1 MCHQTL
7 QNFIFKT
14 LLGLA
19 LLGTTILTAQVP
31 DIDMNT
37 LRRLSEQEQ
46 QAYVSAAKERGYT
59 LPQLEALARTRGA
72 SFDDLVLLRNAWNGA
87 NLVVAQ
93 PTDFSATQTDTMTDF
108 GQRSYIQAD
117 AQPDE
122 QIFGSAFFRNPNITE
137 TPQLFV
143 ATPASY
149 RLGPGDEITIDV
161 WGASETRYEG
171 MLSRQGVIKIDRLPP
186 LYLSGLTLASAQR
199 QIRKAFLNIYTG
211 LASDAADP
219 DKVFLDVNLKKARSI
234 IINITGN
241 VQAPGTYTLSGFS
254 SVLNAL
260 YAAGGPDK
268 NGSFRNIKIIR
279 GGKVATNIDLYDY
292 FVKGNYPNFFL
303 NDQDVIVV
311 APYSNRIR
319 MTGAFKNQGVFESL
333 PNENM
338 QDLLGFTGGFASNA
352 YKEAL
357 YVDRI
362 NGLER
367 TVLKLPSADFASS
380 APQDGDVVEAKAV
393 SDKYTNRV
401 LVSGEVYLPG
411 SYPIEEA
418 PTLSALLSL
427 SSGPTPDA
435 YLESALLYRTNLGV
449 ENELVS
455 VDLEQILSETQDVNL
470 QANDSLVVF
479 PALSVVPERTVTIQ
493 GAVNKADTFMYYDGM
508 TARDLVL
515 LASGF
520 QYRANTASIEVYRN
534 QSHLNN
540 TQKLTALAFSADE
553 TDKISLQPGDLMV
566 VRLLEGYQPTE
577 YVRVEG
583 LSLNPGAY
591 PIQSN
596 SYSIYDLYMDS
607 GGALDGA
614 NLSGVSINRVVA
626 DEDQE
631 KLEQISDSAVID
643 IDDKKRLSIGV
654 DLAEVVRKRGNHEDN
669 IWLKADDIINI
680 PAEEATVSLLGEVQ
694 RETVL
699 PYRPGISV
707 HNAIGRAGGFSQN
720 AKRNRV
726 YVVYQNGAVRAT
738 SNFLFLKFRPKLE
751 PGAIVVVPPKTQRQK
766 MSLQETIS
774 LTTAVA
780 SLTVLVR
787 TLINN

>member
-37 LRRLSEQEQ
+37 LRSLSEQEQ

-72 SFDDLVLLRNAWNGA
+72 SFDDLVLLRNAWNGP

-93 PTDFSATQTDTMTDF
+93 PTDFSVTQTDTMTDF

-171 MLSRQGVIKIDRLPP
+171 TLSRQGVIKIDRLPP

-338 QDLLGFTGGFASNA
+338 
-352 YKEAL
+352 
-357 YVDRI
+357 
-362 NGLER
+362 
-367 TVLKLPSADFASS
+367 
-380 APQDGDVVEAKAV
+380 
-393 SDKYTNRV
+393 
-401 LVSGEVYLPG
+401 
-411 SYPIEEA
+411 
-418 PTLSALLSL
+418 
-427 SSGPTPDA
+427 
-435 YLESALLYRTNLGV
+435 
-449 ENELVS
+449 
-455 VDLEQILSETQDVNL
+455 
-470 QANDSLVVF
+470 
-479 PALSVVPERTVTIQ
+479 
-493 GAVNKADTFMYYDGM
+493 
-508 TARDLVL
+508 
-515 LASGF
+515 
-520 QYRANTASIEVYRN
+520 
-534 QSHLNN
+534 
-540 TQKLTALAFSADE
+540 
-553 TDKISLQPGDLMV
+553 
-566 VRLLEGYQPTE
+566 
-577 YVRVEG
+577 
-583 LSLNPGAY
+583 
-591 PIQSN
+591 
-596 SYSIYDLYMDS
+596 
-607 GGALDGA
+607 
-614 NLSGVSINRVVA
+614 
-626 DEDQE
+626 
-631 KLEQISDSAVID
+631 
-643 IDDKKRLSIGV
+643 
-654 DLAEVVRKRGNHEDN
+654 
-669 IWLKADDIINI
+669 
-680 PAEEATVSLLGEVQ
+680 
-694 RETVL
+694 
-699 PYRPGISV
+699 
-707 HNAIGRAGGFSQN
+707 
-720 AKRNRV
+720 
-726 YVVYQNGAVRAT
+726 
-738 SNFLFLKFRPKLE
+738 
-751 PGAIVVVPPKTQRQK
+751 
-766 MSLQETIS
+766 
-774 LTTAVA
+774 
-780 SLTVLVR
+780 
-787 TLINN
+787 